1 MSGERPGHIN
11 PPKQT
16 RSRRTLERMVRAS
29 LEILEEQGS
38 AGLTVQAIVS
48 RASSSVGSFYARF
61 DGKEDLL
68 DYLEE
73 RVWRE
78 ATVRWDQALAEQ
90 DWTPLG
96 LRGVAWG
103 AATLFAEAGTARAT
117 YLRALGRGSAGG
129 QEGAY
134 GSFRERVLSD
144 IERLLLE
151 RSGEI
156 SHPDPPL
163 AARLGLRAML
173 ALVEAPPDDPGGQPL
188 TAERVQAEAVGLL
201 LAYLGGEPGDDEDEP
216 SSARVDFFDIWG

>member
-1 MSGERPGHIN
+1 
-11 PPKQT
+11 
-16 RSRRTLERMVRAS
+16 MVRAS
-29 LEILEEQGS
+29 LEILEEKGS

-48 RASSSVGSFYARF
+48 RARSSVGSFYARF
-61 DGKEDLL
+61 GGKEDLL

-173 ALVEAPPDDPGGQPL
+173 ALIEAPPDDPGGQPL
-188 TAERVQAEAVGLL
+188 TAESVQAEAVGLL
-201 LAYLGGEPGDDEDEP
+201 LAYLGGEPGDDEDER